1 MYDRDVE
8 LTRRIR
14 DIVAVV
20 TEDMD
25 AVTWEVEDGVAYVE
39 GVVGSEDERRAL
51 CRAVR
56 QLDGLSHVVTCLAT
70 ERVMPS
76 QPDST
81 TALYPPTVMMH
92 YHSLS

>member
-1 MYDRDVE
+1 MNDRDVE

-20 TEDMD
+20 TDDID
-25 AVTWEVEDGVAYVE
+25 AVTWEVEDGVAYIE
-39 GVVGSEDERRAL
+39 GVVASEEERRTL
-51 CRAVR
+51 CGAVR

-70 ERVMPS
+70 ERVMP
-76 QPDST
+76 PFTDSSP
-81 TALYPPTVMMH
+81 APYPPTVMMH